1 MIRAPLPA
9 KAVGDGGSCWLQAEL
24 GHSTAAPW
32 VGMETDSRIET
43 ALERVVEKTT
53 AAPCPSR
60 LEEAIRYAIFPG
72 GGRVRP
78 GLCLAV
84 AQACGDREPRLA
96 DAAAAAVELLHC
108 ASLVQDD
115 LPCFDNASVRRGL
128 PSLHERFG
136 EAIAVLVG
144 DALIVRAF
152 AEVAE
157 HVATQPAACAKI
169 LQALADAAGAPSGI
183 AAGQAWESEAA
194 VDVDAYHH
202 AKTAALFEAAA
213 VSGAICA
220 GGDVEQW
227 RHTGALLG
235 SAYQVADD
243 IADALGES
251 SRLGKPIHQDG
262 SHSRPS
268 AVASLG
274 ADGAVRLLDQRLRET
289 MRSIPACDHRANVE
303 HFVEMAA
310 QRLCPPKLLSQLR
323 HTA

>member
-1 MIRAPLPA
+1 
-9 KAVGDGGSCWLQAEL
+9 
-24 GHSTAAPW
+24 
-32 VGMETDSRIET
+32 METDSRIET

-60 LEEAIRYAIFPG
+60 LAEAIRYAIFPG

-84 AQACGDREPRLA
+84 AEACGDREPRLV
-96 DAAAAAVELLHC
+96 DAAAVAVELLHC

-115 LPCFDNASVRRGL
+115 LPCFDNASVRRGRS
-128 PSLHERFG
+128 SLHERFG

-157 HVATQPAACAKI
+157 HLAGQPAACAQI
-169 LQALADAAGAPSGI
+169 LPALADAAGAPSGI

-194 VDVDAYHH
+194 VDVNAYHH

-220 GGDVEQW
+220 GGDVEKW

-251 SRLGKPIHQDG
+251 GRLGKPIHQDG
-262 SHSRPS
+262 SHTRPS

-274 ADGAVRLLDQRLRET
+274 AAGAVRLLDQRLQET
-289 MRSIPACDHRANVE
+289 MHSIPTCGHRESVE

-310 QRLCPPKLLSQLR
+310 RRLCPPELRDQLR

>member
-1 MIRAPLPA
+1 
-9 KAVGDGGSCWLQAEL
+9 
-24 GHSTAAPW
+24 
-32 VGMETDSRIET
+32 METDSRIET
-43 ALERVVEKTT
+43 SLEHVVEKTT
-53 AAPCPSR
+53 AAPCPSH
-60 LEEAIRYAIFPG
+60 LAEAIRYAVFPA

-84 AQACGDREPRLA
+84 AQACGDKDPRLA
-96 DAAAAAVELLHC
+96 DTAAVAIELLHC

-115 LPCFDNASVRRGL
+115 LPCFDDASVRRGR
-128 PSLHERFG
+128 PSLHEHFG
-136 EAIAVLVG
+136 EAVAVLVG

-157 HVATQPAACAKI
+157 HIATQPAACARI
-169 LQALADAAGAPSGI
+169 LQALAAAAGAPLGI

-194 VDVDAYHH
+194 VDVNAYHH

-213 VSGAICA
+213 VCGAISA
-220 GGDVEQW
+220 GGDVETW

-251 SRLGKPIHQDG
+251 GRLGKPTHQDG
-262 SHSRPS
+262 NHARPS

-274 ADGAVRLLDQRLRET
+274 TAGAVRLLDQRLRET
-289 MRSIPACDHRANVE
+289 MHSIPACGRRESVE
-303 HFVEMAA
+303 NFVEMAA
-310 QRLCPPKLLSQLR
+310 QRLCPPALRSQLR